1 MASGLEPLQTGRN
14 AQLETRNRFVSGYP
28 GRDYRRPEPG
38 TSGNPRAFHYHHD
51 AARHSVVYHCRCRIR
66 PWGHSDTVVERKAE
80 TEPMRGLSGL
90 LPFRASPPMLR
101 GEELGKCQ
109 S

>member
-14 AQLETRNRFVSGYP
+14 AQLETRKRFVSGHP

-38 TSGNPRAFHYHHD
+38 TGDNPRAFRDHHD
-51 AARHSVVYHCRCRIR
+51 AARHSVVYHCRGRIR
-66 PWGHSDTVVERKAE
+66 AWGHSDTVAERKAE
-80 TEPMRGLSGL
+80 AETMRGLSGL
-90 LPFRASPPMLR
+90 FPIRTSPPMLQR
-101 GEELGKCQ
+101 EELGKCQ